1 MADFFF
7 VGSEKVWISDPGFNE
22 KKKQKVKK
30 SVVFVV
36 FVVF

>member
-22 KKKQKVKK
+22 KKQKVKK